1 VQTSTKT
8 IRPNY
13 QNDLRMVKEELTMP
27 NNNQP
32 AVPGTENALDRF
44 KYEIA
49 SEFGVTLGGDRTSR
63 ENGRVGGEMTKRMIQ
78 LAERQLQGGGRI

>member
-1 VQTSTKT
+1 MAGERNTNKA
-8 IRPNY
+8 
-13 QNDLRMVKEELTMP
+13 
-27 NNNQP
+27 
-32 AVPGTENALDRF
+32 AVPGAERALDNF

-78 LAERQLQGGGRI
+78 LAERQLGGGRI